1 MEQAQNFNSVLPR
14 RGTLSQGELLTI
26 RVKQLFAFTQY
37 FCCCQQEQMQI
48 GEGAVRYHWA
58 EEHRTKQH
66 EEPAPGCLSEHYF
79 IFRVPETW
87 IPVAKSLQLADIWIS
102 AYRGMS
108 VSNLIT
114 SSFHPGTQK
123 KAQQGPVSMTFKKRK
138 STRRKLIPF
147 RKCGTNQ
154 EVITS

>member
-1 MEQAQNFNSVLPR
+1 
-14 RGTLSQGELLTI
+14 
-26 RVKQLFAFTQY
+26 
-37 FCCCQQEQMQI
+37 MQI

-79 IFRVPETW
+79 IFQVPETW

-114 SSFHPGTQK
+114 SSFHLGTQK
-123 KAQQGPVSMTFKKRK
+123 KAQQGPVSMTFKKK
-138 STRRKLIPF
+138 K
-147 RKCGTNQ
+147 KH
-154 EVITS
+154 